1 MASYPKFM
9 QFETTDPLEIEQII
23 VATSD
28 FVKNNETYV
37 RTLTDEEKA
46 QRREVH
52 TDNIMKLADIQ
63 DEQKTA
69 NDAFKKRMDPIKE
82 DNSKIL
88 HQLRTGQEDIKNQTL
103 YGFKD
108 NEAGVIHFYDTHGE
122 KVKTRMMEA
131 IERQGTI
138 AEQVRNS

>member
-23 VATSD
+23 AANCD
-28 FVKNNETYV
+28 FVKNNETFV
-37 RTLTDEEKA
+37 RTLTDDEKA
-46 QRREVH
+46 QRREVM
-52 TDNIMKLADIQ
+52 TDNIIKEGDINA
-63 DEQKTA
+63 EKA
-69 NDAFKKRMDPIKE
+69 VAMEAFKQRLKPLTDQNGKLLLE
-82 DNSKIL
+82 
-88 HQLRTGQEDIKNQTL
+88 LRTGQEEVKNQTL

-108 NEAGVIHFYDTHGE
+108 NDAGVIHFYDTHGE

-131 IERQGTI
+131 SERQGTI